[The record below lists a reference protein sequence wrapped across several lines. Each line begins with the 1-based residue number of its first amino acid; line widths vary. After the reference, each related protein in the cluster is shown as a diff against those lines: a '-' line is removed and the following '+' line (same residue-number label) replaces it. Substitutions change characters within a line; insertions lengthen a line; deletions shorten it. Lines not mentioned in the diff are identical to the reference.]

1 MTKVSSA
8 AVRSFG
14 RPPLGLVQVG
24 IESAL
29 KLASVG
35 VWEHFLPEDQIHYS
49 DGFFQLVG
57 VEPEEGRATPDFWPS
72 RLHPDD
78 RDRLR
83 AGYAEFL
90 HKPLPEYEE
99 IYRVRHEQGHWI
111 TVLAR
116 ASWVER
122 SPGEPGRVA
131 LGFAIDVTA
140 RHADYDKLRAREE
153 RFRMSLSALHGVV
166 YDMDLR
172 TNQAERHGLQRM
184 LGYESLDG
192 NGNGDDG
199 YSGWLSI
206 THPDD
211 VERVKRIVS
220 AQRLS
225 GTDYE
230 MTYRVQHRDGRW
242 RRVRQRGTYTLGPD
256 GKAIRAYGVIEDI
269 TESELQRERLQLQA
283 AIIERMSEG
292 VLVADRNGTILSA
305 NPALEKMLG
314 HGAGELAG
322 RNSSTLSFRGAA
334 AFDGL
339 LDAIFEGTEGDK
351 TSIID
356 LEARRKDDTML
367 PVQCSFSSL
376 VYDGK
381 RCVVAVFNDITARKQ
396 VEREM
401 MQIATRMQQRVGG
414 DLHEGVGQ
422 QLAGVAMMLQGLR
435 QRINRSAPSMNS
447 DVEAVVSLVNA
458 VIRDTRL
465 LARGL
470 SPVRPTREGLLE
482 GFQELVNEAR
492 ECHGIDLQLDLN
504 LPAHLV
510 VDENVVSNLYRI
522 AEEAVLNVARHA
534 GTRSVQVRLHVA
546 GTDVEMLVIDDGCGF
561 DPQSAMQSG
570 TGLRMMRFRM
580 QLVNGYLSVESRPGG
595 GTTVRCRCPAGTD
608 KEHT

>member
-1 MTKVSSA
+1 MTDVSSA

-14 RPPLGLVQVG
+14 RPPLGLVQEG

-35 VWEHFLPEDQIHYS
+35 VWEHFLPEDQAFYS
-49 DGFFQLVG
+49 DGFFHLVG
-57 VEPEEGRATPDFWPS
+57 VDPDVGRATPEFWPS
-72 RLHPDD
+72 RLHPQD
-78 RDRLR
+78 RERLR

-90 HKPLPEYEE
+90 HKPLKDYEE
-99 IYRVRHEQGHWI
+99 IYRVRHERGHWI

-116 ASWVER
+116 ASWVTR
-122 SPGEPGRVA
+122 SPGESGRVA

-140 RHADYDKLRAREE
+140 RHADYDRLRVREE

-184 LGYESLDG
+184 LGYETLS
-192 NGNGDDG
+192 GDDG
-199 YSGWLSI
+199 YGGWLSI
-206 THPDD
+206 MHPED
-211 VERVKRIVS
+211 VERVQRIVD
-220 AQRLS
+220 AQRIS

-230 MTYRVQHRDGRW
+230 MTYRVKHRDGRW
-242 RRVRQRGTYTLGPD
+242 RLVKQRGTYTLGPD
-256 GKAIRAYGVIEDI
+256 GRAIRAFGVIEDI
-269 TESELQRERLQLQA
+269 TEPESQRERLQLQA

-292 VLVADRNGTILSA
+292 VLVADREGTILFA
-305 NPALEKMLG
+305 NPALGRMLG
-314 HGAGELAG
+314 YGQGELTG
-322 RNSSTLSFRGAA
+322 QNSSSLSFRSAA

-339 LDAIFEGTEGDK
+339 LDAIFAGTEGDK
-351 TSIID
+351 TSVID
-356 LEARRKDDTML
+356 LEARRKDNTML
-367 PVQCSFSSL
+367 PVQCGFSSL
-376 VYDGK
+376 VFAGK
-381 RCVVAVFNDITARKQ
+381 RCVVAVFNDVTGRKQ
-396 VEREM
+396 MEREM
-401 MQIATRMQQRVGG
+401 MQIATRMQQRIGS

-422 QLAGVAMMLQGLR
+422 QLAGIAMMLQGLR
-435 QRINRSAPSMNS
+435 QRVNSAAPAMHA
-447 DVEAVVSLVNA
+447 DVEAVIALVNA
-458 VIRDTRL
+458 AIRDTRQ

-470 SPVRPTREGLLE
+470 SPVRPTREGLQE

-492 ECHGIDLQLDLN
+492 DSHGVDLQLEMD
-504 LPAHLV
+504 LPADLA

-534 GTRSVQVRLHVA
+534 GTRNVQLRLRVA
-546 GTDVEMLVIDDGCGF
+546 GPDVEMLVIDDGSGF
-561 DPQSAMQSG
+561 DPQAAMQTG

-608 KEHT
+608 KETT